1 MPTRAA
7 AAPQFIK
14 VLAHDIRWQLLSELV
29 LSDRRVG
36 ELVERIDRPQNLISY
51 HLRQLRESGLVN
63 EHRSSA
69 DGRDFYYSLDLHRL
83 SKGYRDIGNTLHPAL
98 AGLSGQKSSET
109 KRPYRILFLCTHNS
123 ARSQMAEG
131 ILHAYGGDRVQV
143 DSGGS
148 HPSAVHPLAI
158 RVLAEMDIDISGQRS
173 KSMHEFTACQFDAVI
188 TVCDQAREVCPVF
201 PNDPRRIHWS
211 FPDPAAIDGPP
222 QKQVQAFKRTALG
235 LASRINYLL
244 QMIQ

>member
-1 MPTRAA
+1 MPTPAA

-29 LSDRRVG
+29 QSDRRVG
-36 ELVERIDRPQNLISY
+36 ELVERLDRPQNLISY

-69 DGRDFYYSLDLHRL
+69 DGRDFYYSLDLDRL
-83 SKGYRDIGNTLHPAL
+83 NAGYRDIGSILHPAL
-98 AGLSGQKSSET
+98 AGLSEQTPVKT
-109 KRPYRILFLCTHNS
+109 KRPYRTLFLCTFNS

-131 ILHAYGGDRVQV
+131 ILRAYGGDRVQV

-158 RVLAEMDIDISGQRS
+158 RALAEMGIDISGQRS
-173 KSMHEFTACQFDAVI
+173 KSMNEFTAREFDAVI
-188 TVCDQAREVCPVF
+188 TVCDQAREVCPIF
-201 PNDPRRIHWS
+201 PNDPRQIHWS
-211 FPDPAAIDGPP
+211 FPDPAAVDGPP
-222 QKQVQAFKRTALG
+222 QKQYEAFRSTALS

-244 QMIQ
+244 QTIQ